1 MGPTAALPDPRPL
14 QCMEIR
20 GGSQVVDEAVS
31 TPGLDA
37 WVHSRPFEGA
47 ANGGDVYY
55 LSLCGGG
62 VITRLIVADVSG
74 HGEEVADV
82 SDSLRTLMRAA
93 INTKSQ
99 TRLVGRLN
107 RRFADLMQ
115 LRRFATAIVA
125 TYLATSRTL
134 TVCNAGHPRPLLYRA
149 EAGSWEVLEG
159 DVGTVG
165 NLPLGLDEES
175 PYHQFSVPL
184 GRGDVVLVY
193 TDALTEAMD
202 PSGTLLGEPGLLE
215 LVAGLDPADP
225 RRLGSDLLAAV
236 GRHRG
241 GRPAADDETLVAIRQ
256 NGGGPRR
263 LTLAQKVD
271 VYAKVFRLKKY

>member
-1 MGPTAALPDPRPL
+1 MGTTATLPDPRPMH
-14 QCMEIR
+14 CMEIR
-20 GGSQVVDEAVS
+20 GGSQVVDEAVT

-55 LSLCGGG
+55 LTLCGGG
-62 VITRLIVADVSG
+62 IITRLIVADVSG
-74 HGEEVADV
+74 HGEEVAEV

-107 RRFADLMQ
+107 KRFSDLMQ
-115 LRRFATAIVA
+115 LQRFATAVVA
-125 TYLATSRTL
+125 TYLATSRSL

-149 EAGSWEVLEG
+149 EAGRWEILDG

-165 NLPLGLDEES
+165 NLPLGLDDES
-175 PYHQFSVPL
+175 PYHQFSVTL
-184 GRGDVVLVY
+184 GKGDVVLVY

-202 PSGTLLGEPGLLE
+202 PSGALLGEPGLLD
-215 LVAGLDPADP
+215 LVAGLDPTDP
-225 RRLGSDLLAAV
+225 RRLGADLLTAV
-236 GRHRG
+236 DRHRG

-263 LTLAQKVD
+263 LTLVEKAD
-271 VYAKVFRLKKY
+271 VYAKVFRLKRY